1 VRALGLVVP
10 VVREGAELLYQ
21 FAMPFVVGTRLPDT
35 FRINAT
41 PVDEAVRATFDW
53 NRGAATTA
61 PELLSGPPRVTAKSG
76 PNVGRRPWTGNRQAC
91 QDASMTQMDQALAR
105 LRDALVAAQAA
116 FVKGNAEP
124 FKALW
129 SHGDDVTILGAFGG
143 FEQGW
148 DLVGLRLD
156 WASSQFQD
164 GVSSYTNLS
173 THITQDLVCLVDIER
188 TEARLGGGRERVIQE
203 LRATQVLRR
212 EGDEFRVIH
221 RHADSLRPTA
231 PPGG

>member
-1 VRALGLVVP
+1 
-10 VVREGAELLYQ
+10 
-21 FAMPFVVGTRLPDT
+21 MPFVVGTRLPDT

-129 SHGDDVTILGAFGG
+129 SHGAAASAVADPARCGSCA
-143 FEQGW
+143 
-148 DLVGLRLD
+148 VG
-156 WASSQFQD
+156 S
-164 GVSSYTNLS
+164 
-173 THITQDLVCLVDIER
+173 ER
-188 TEARLGGGRERVIQE
+188 SPGGRTRQA
-203 LRATQVLRR
+203 RHGAAPSRR
-212 EGDEFRVIH
+212 R
-221 RHADSLRPTA
+221 A
-231 PPGG
+231 PPGSGGSRPGRARASPRSAR

>member
-1 VRALGLVVP
+1 MQPGHRARVRYRARTRAGRTGGARGRGTALS
-10 VVREGAELLYQ
+10 VRDAVRRRDAAPGHVQDQRHA
-21 FAMPFVVGTRLPDT
+21 G
-35 FRINAT
+35 
-41 PVDEAVRATFDW
+41 DEAVRATFDW

-129 SHGDDVTILGAFGG
+129 SHGAAASAVADPARCGSCA
-143 FEQGW
+143 
-148 DLVGLRLD
+148 VG
-156 WASSQFQD
+156 S
-164 GVSSYTNLS
+164 
-173 THITQDLVCLVDIER
+173 ER
-188 TEARLGGGRERVIQE
+188 SPGGRTRQA
-203 LRATQVLRR
+203 RHGAAPSRR
-212 EGDEFRVIH
+212 R
-221 RHADSLRPTA
+221 A
-231 PPGG
+231 PPGSGGSRPGRARASPRSAR